1 MFPAPD
7 TPPREFPRRANPAL
21 DGREKVGRADAGGA
35 ATPNPAKG
43 AKIALRRVGRVLEG
57 QSSRRIPLQRVLFPE
72 FDGLKAMELGG
83 RKGNADKLRG
93 GCEMWMDRQKR
104 YNSPMLTT
112 SPSFSKPIFGRAQTF
127 PLRLGWL
134 PKAVRAV
141 GVNPKIFAEDAAL
154 AEFGVGK
161 NMVAAIRYWAETAG
175 VLQFVGQKAALTEF
189 GEHVFGDNG
198 LDPFLEDESTL
209 WLLHWKMT
217 SRPNQFAAGFWFF
230 NRFHKPEFEEKE
242 VGVAIAEDM
251 SAGGGES
258 SAEIM
263 RRDINMLL
271 RMYAR
276 RGGKEGH
283 AEENLD
289 TPFPALGLL
298 FYDSGE
304 KLYQCEPDSRPGLSP
319 AVLGFAVADLLA
331 ATKSPDLPVYEPS
344 SADNPRPDLG
354 SVFRLTRDDLLE
366 KLNDA
371 ANVLPGSFALREVA
385 GAWRLFRSESA
396 PVPADFL
403 EACLAPQA
411 A

>member
-1 MFPAPD
+1 MSTTFPSLP
-7 TPPREFPRRANPAL
+7 
-21 DGREKVGRADAGGA
+21 
-35 ATPNPAKG
+35 
-43 AKIALRRVGRVLEG
+43 
-57 QSSRRIPLQRVLFPE
+57 
-72 FDGLKAMELGG
+72 
-83 RKGNADKLRG
+83 
-93 GCEMWMDRQKR
+93 
-104 YNSPMLTT
+104 
-112 SPSFSKPIFGRAQTF
+112 KPIFGRARTF

-134 PKAVRAV
+134 PKAARAV

-154 AEFGVGK
+154 SEFGVGK
-161 NMVAAIRYWAETAG
+161 NMVGAIRYWAETAG
-175 VLQFVGQKAALTEF
+175 VLRFTGQEAKLTEF
-189 GEHVFGDNG
+189 GERIFGEDG
-198 LDPFLEDESTL
+198 LDPFLEDQAAL

-217 SRPNQFAAGFWFF
+217 STPNQFAAGFWFF

-251 SAGGGES
+251 NAGGGGP
-258 SAEIM
+258 SAELM

-319 AVLGFAVADLLA
+319 AVLGFAVAELLA
-331 ATKSPDLPVYEPS
+331 ATESPDLPVYEPS
-344 SADNPRPDLG
+344 GADNPRPDLG

-371 ANVLPGSFALREVA
+371 ANVLPDVFALREVA
-385 GAWRLFRSESA
+385 GAWQLFRGEGA
-396 PVPADFL
+396 LVPVDFL

>member
-1 MFPAPD
+1 MDEKSEQRGRYAIISPFARFLRAAGKPNK
-7 TPPREFPRRANPAL
+7 PPKSGIIHFM
-21 DGREKVGRADAGGA
+21 
-35 ATPNPAKG
+35 
-43 AKIALRRVGRVLEG
+43 
-57 QSSRRIPLQRVLFPE
+57 S
-72 FDGLKAMELGG
+72 
-83 RKGNADKLRG
+83 
-93 GCEMWMDRQKR
+93 
-104 YNSPMLTT
+104 T
-112 SPSFSKPIFGRAQTF
+112 SPPSLSKPIFGRARTF

-134 PKAVRAV
+134 PKAARAV
-141 GVNPKIFAEDAAL
+141 GVNPKNPKIFAEDAAL

-175 VLQFVGQKAALTEF
+175 ILQFAGQEATLTEF
-189 GEHVFGDNG
+189 GERIFGEDG
-198 LDPFLEDESTL
+198 LDPFLEDEATL

-217 SRPNQFAAGFWFF
+217 STPNQFAAGFWFF

-242 VGVAIAEDM
+242 VGAAIAEDM
-251 SAGGGES
+251 NAGGGGP
-258 SAEIM
+258 SAEMM

-304 KLYQCEPDSRPGLSP
+304 KVYQCEPDSRPGLSP
-319 AVLGFAVADLLA
+319 AVLGFAVAELFA
-331 ATKSPDLPVYEPS
+331 AIDSSDLPVYEPS
-344 SADNPRPDLG
+344 SADNLRADLG

-371 ANVLPGSFALREVA
+371 ANVLPDAFALRQVA
-385 GAWRLFRSESA
+385 GAWRLYCDKGA
-396 PVPADFL
+396 PAPENFL

>member
-1 MFPAPD
+1 MP
-7 TPPREFPRRANPAL
+7 
-21 DGREKVGRADAGGA
+21 
-35 ATPNPAKG
+35 
-43 AKIALRRVGRVLEG
+43 
-57 QSSRRIPLQRVLFPE
+57 
-72 FDGLKAMELGG
+72 
-83 RKGNADKLRG
+83 
-93 GCEMWMDRQKR
+93 
-104 YNSPMLTT
+104 TT
-112 SPSFSKPIFGRAQTF
+112 SPPLSKPIFGRARTF

-134 PKAVRAV
+134 PKAARAV
-141 GVNPKIFAEDAAL
+141 GVNPKIFTEDAAL

-161 NMVAAIRYWAETAG
+161 NMVAAIRYWTEAAG
-175 VLQFVGQKAALTEF
+175 VLRFTGQEAALTEF
-189 GEHVFGDNG
+189 GERIFGEDG

-217 SRPNQFAAGFWFF
+217 STPNQFAAGFWFF
-230 NRFHKPEFEEKE
+230 NRFHKPEFDEKE

-251 SAGGGES
+251 NAGGGGP
-258 SAEIM
+258 SAELM

-319 AVLGFAVADLLA
+319 AVLGFAVAELFA
-331 ATKSPDLPVYEPS
+331 AIESPDLPVYEPS
-344 SADNPRPDLG
+344 GADNPRPDLG

-371 ANVLPGSFALREVA
+371 ANVLPDVFALREVA
-385 GAWRLFRSESA
+385 GAWQLFRGEGA
-396 PVPADFL
+396 RVPVDFL

>member
-1 MFPAPD
+1 MP
-7 TPPREFPRRANPAL
+7 
-21 DGREKVGRADAGGA
+21 
-35 ATPNPAKG
+35 
-43 AKIALRRVGRVLEG
+43 
-57 QSSRRIPLQRVLFPE
+57 
-72 FDGLKAMELGG
+72 
-83 RKGNADKLRG
+83 
-93 GCEMWMDRQKR
+93 
-104 YNSPMLTT
+104 TT
-112 SPSFSKPIFGRAQTF
+112 SPSLSKQIFGRAQTF

-134 PKAVRAV
+134 PKAARAV

-175 VLQFVGQKAALTEF
+175 VLRFTGQKAALTEF
-189 GEHVFGDNG
+189 GERIFGEDG
-198 LDPFLEDESTL
+198 LDPFLEDEATL

-217 SRPNQFAAGFWFF
+217 SAPNQFAAGFWFF
-230 NRFHKPEFEEKE
+230 NQFHKPEFEEKE
-242 VGVAIAEDM
+242 VSVAIAEDTN
-251 SAGGGES
+251 AGGSGP
-258 SAEIM
+258 SAEM
-263 RRDINMLL
+263 MQRDINMLL

-319 AVLGFAVADLLA
+319 AVLGYAVAELLA
-331 ATKSPDLPVYEPS
+331 ATESPDLPVYEPS
-344 SADNPRPDLG
+344 GADNLRPDLG

-371 ANVLPGSFALREVA
+371 ANVFPDIFALRDVA
-385 GAWRLFRSESA
+385 GTWRLFRGESA
-396 PVPADFL
+396 PAPVDFL
-403 EACLAPQA
+403 GACLTPQA